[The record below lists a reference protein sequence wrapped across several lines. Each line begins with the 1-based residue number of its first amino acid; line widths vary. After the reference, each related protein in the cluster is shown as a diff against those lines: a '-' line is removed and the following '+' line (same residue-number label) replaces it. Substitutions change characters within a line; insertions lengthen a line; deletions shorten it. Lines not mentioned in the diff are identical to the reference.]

1 MPPDPGPTVV
11 VDEDGEPGF
20 SDELERRVDVAAGV
34 TVVRPVPGVTDRRRL
49 AADVLVALG
58 KHYDCLSRERQSRHG
73 WDLARMWAR
82 AERLRHLVVWDA
94 QRLPV
99 RLWSDLEAIGAATA
113 GRVWMVVQPDTE
125 APVRTGGAAPCTPA
139 DLLAQIPVPPDGHA
153 AFLDEAV
160 VLPQESFLT
169 FRWACFLT
177 FRWACVQRLRRDQ
190 FSQVDK
196 VYLEAHWATR
206 TWLEARRW
214 NDRPDR
220 TEVVG
225 QLRALISQSRASTET
240 VVRLRAAQ
248 AAYFRDG
255 VLVQLDDA
263 RPLTRPEVP
272 AAGVSAPLA
281 ARLRRLVTPAW
292 ACALALTMTAG
303 VTVTDLVRLRIGALH
318 DGTLL
323 SIDGQAVEVPAH
335 AAGLVRAQLLTRA
348 EAAAADGDRLF
359 VHAGQALEPAR
370 LARHLDNAAR
380 LAGVWRPSEE
390 RRPRWEPAPVD
401 GFNVRLVPLDGNWEA
416 AASA

>member
-1 MPPDPGPTVV
+1 MPPEPSATVV
-11 VDEDGEPGF
+11 VDEDRDPGF
-20 SDELERRVDVAAGV
+20 SDELERRVDVAGGV
-34 TVVRPVPGVTDRRRL
+34 TVVRPVPGVADRRRL
-49 AADVLVALG
+49 AADLLIALG

-73 WDLARMWAR
+73 WDLARLWAR

-94 QRLPV
+94 HRLPPT
-99 RLWSDLEAIGAATA
+99 LWKELEAVGGATS
-113 GRVWMVVQPDTE
+113 GRVWMVVRPE
-125 APVRTGGAAPCTPA
+125 SKGPVGSGGAAPCTPT
-139 DLLAQIPVPPDGHA
+139 DLLAQIPVPPDGGEA
-153 AFLDEAV
+153 SLDDAV
-160 VLPQESFLT
+160 VLPRES
-169 FRWACFLT
+169 FLT
-177 FRWACVQRLRRDQ
+177 FRWACVQRLRREQ

-196 VYLEAHWATR
+196 VYMEAHWATR

-225 QLRALISQSRASTET
+225 QLRALISQSRSSTET

-272 AAGVSAPLA
+272 AAGVTLPLA

-303 VTVTDLVRLRIGALH
+303 LTATDLVRLRVGALH
-318 DGTLL
+318 GGTLL
-323 SIDGQAVEVPAH
+323 SIDGETVEVPAH
-335 AAGLVRAQLLTRA
+335 AAGVVRAQLLTRA
-348 EAAAADGDRLF
+348 EAAAADGDPLF
-359 VHAGQALEPAR
+359 VHAGERLESAR
-370 LARHLDNAAR
+370 LGRQLENAAR

-416 AASA
+416 TASA

>member
-1 MPPDPGPTVV
+1 
-11 VDEDGEPGF
+11 
-20 SDELERRVDVAAGV
+20 
-34 TVVRPVPGVTDRRRL
+34 
-49 AADVLVALG
+49 
-58 KHYDCLSRERQSRHG
+58 
-73 WDLARMWAR
+73 
-82 AERLRHLVVWDA
+82 VWDA
-94 QRLPV
+94 HRLPTT
-99 RLWSDLEAIGAATA
+99 LWRELEAIGVATG
-113 GRVWMVVQPDTE
+113 GRLWMVVRPE
-125 APVRTGGAAPCTPA
+125 AETPVPGGGGAPCTPCA
-139 DLLAQIPVPPDGHA
+139 PAHLLAQIPVPPEGDA
-153 AFLDEAV
+153 AFLDDAV

-169 FRWACFLT
+169 FRWACL
-177 FRWACVQRLRRDQ
+177 QRLRREH

-206 TWLEARRW
+206 AWLEARRW

-225 QLRALISQSRASTET
+225 QLRALVSQSRSSAET

-272 AAGVSAPLA
+272 AAGVSPPLA

-292 ACALALTMTAG
+292 GCALALTMTAG
-303 VTVTDLVRLRIGALH
+303 LTATDLGRLRVGDLH

-323 SIDGQAVEVPAH
+323 TVDGETVEVPAH
-335 AAGLVRAQLLTRA
+335 VAGLLRAQLLARA
-348 EAAAADGDRLF
+348 EAAAGDGDPLF
-359 VHAGQALEPAR
+359 VHAGQRLEAAG
-370 LARHLDNAAR
+370 LARQLENATR
-380 LAGVWRPSEE
+380 LAGVWRPGEE

-401 GFNVRLVPLDGNWEA
+401 GFNVRLAPLEANWEA